1 MKLDPEALVK
11 AHEKLNVMCHPELG
25 ATYDLRAAITAY
37 LASLPQSQDIRAL
50 VERLRKK
57 RMRVHDLSGVG
68 YEADEDCI
76 AAADALSCLAG
87 EGWRRVPVEPTEAML
102 SNLPKDIYVIE
113 AFSHGDIAFDVKCCS
128 VPMMTVPEVRYTR
141 ADLVA
146 QWHPGVMR
154 ALSEKPIQTS
164 DTKGL
169 SAVLREWAG
178 NYEEGS
184 FDTEAGLMIEA
195 ADRIETA
202 EALVRSASEVLN
214 RLTAYAPDVGVDE
227 FLDALNDARSL
238 IARIDGAE

>member
-1 MKLDPEALVK
+1 MEVNDAVTPA
-11 AHEKLNVMCHPELG
+11 M
-25 ATYDLRAAITAY
+25 
-37 LASLPQSQDIRAL
+37 
-50 VERLRKK
+50 
-57 RMRVHDLSGVG
+57 
-68 YEADEDCI
+68 AD
-76 AAADALSCLAG
+76 
-87 EGWRRVPVEPTEAML
+87 W

-141 ADLVA
+141 ADPVP

-184 FDTEAGLMIEA
+184 FDTEAGLMVEA

-202 EALVRSASEVLN
+202 EAIVIDARALLDRLVQYS
-214 RLTAYAPDVGVDE
+214 PDVGVDE
-227 FLDALNDARSL
+227 FHDALNDARYL